1 MIAIDGAKITI
12 MPKHDDL
19 KDPLEFQSNELK
31 KYFRQVSYRMF
42 ALCRKLHEHLQGD
55 HVRVIGGR
63 YEGDTGLIVRVEEN
77 LIVLFSD
84 LTMHELKTMPKDLQ
98 LCTDMATGVDS
109 LGQYQFGD
117 LVQIDAQTV
126 GVIVQ
131 IQKESFQVLNMH
143 GKVVPMK
150 PASLQKKRE
159 NKKAAALDSEQN
171 AIQCKDIVKCIDGP
185 HSGRQGEIKHLFR
198 NYAFLHSRMML
209 DNGGIFVCKCRH
221 LVLAGGS
228 TGRPAGSTTPGGGG
242 GFPSMMS
249 PRLSSPAPHQGG
261 DRGGRGGDRGS
272 FRGGRGRGRGGGMG
286 RDRELIGQTI
296 KITQGPYKG
305 HIGMVKDATE
315 ATARVE
321 LHAKCQTISVD
332 RGRISVIN
340 AGKAGGNVT
349 TYNRTPMHG
358 GSGTPMYGTPGSRT
372 PMYGSQ
378 TPLYDGSRTPHYG
391 SMTPSHGDGDG
402 SRTPGRSGAWDPT
415 VSNTPRAEPGNF
427 DNYDFDETSPSPN
440 YNPGTPGYGTAEQS
454 PSGPYTP
461 NTPGS
466 VYNPQDYSPY
476 QPSPSPSNSYVPT
489 PSPSAAYQPSPSP
502 SYAAPSPGLG
512 YSPMTP
518 GSSHAASPYH
528 PSSVSARET
537 ADMLGNQDWYS
548 PDIEVVIKD
557 SHEDTGLCGQIGVV
571 RGVTPGMCSVFLHEE
586 ERTVNIAAD
595 HLAPVVPS
603 RGDKVK
609 VILGDEDKE
618 QTGQLLSID
627 SQEGVVKLDH
637 SGDVKMLQLKY
648 LCKMKSD
655 D

>member
-1 MIAIDGAKITI
+1 M
-12 MPKHDDL
+12 
-19 KDPLEFQSNELK
+19 
-31 KYFRQVSYRMF
+31 
-42 ALCRKLHEHLQGD
+42 
-55 HVRVIGGR
+55 
-63 YEGDTGLIVRVEEN
+63 
-77 LIVLFSD
+77 IVLFSD
-84 LTMHELKTMPKDLQ
+84 LTMHELKTLPKDLQ

-117 LVQIDAQTV
+117 MVQIDAQTV

-131 IQKESFQVLNMH
+131 IQKESFQVLNML

-150 PASLQKKRE
+150 PAALQKKRE

-171 AIQCKDIVKCIDGP
+171 AIQVRDIVKCIDGP

-221 LVLAGGS
+221 LVLAGAS
-228 TGRPAGSTTPGGGG
+228 GGGG
-242 GFPSMMS
+242 GRNAMGGGLGAAGGLPGFMS
-249 PRLSSPAPHQGG
+249 PRLSSPAHPSSGG
-261 DRGGRGGDRGS
+261 AGGGRGMERGAGSDRDRQRGG
-272 FRGGRGRGRGGGMG
+272 FRGRGRGRGGGMG

-321 LHAKCQTISVD
+321 LHSKCQTISVD
-332 RGRISVIN
+332 RGRIAVIN
-340 AGKAGGNVT
+340 AGKGSSGSVS
-349 TYNRTPMHG
+349 TYSRTPMHG
-358 GSGTPMYGTPGSRT
+358 PSGTPLYNTPGSRT

-391 SMTPSHGDGDG
+391 SMTPSHGEDG

-415 VSNTPRAEPGNF
+415 VSNTPAQPGNF
-427 DNYDFDETSPSPN
+427 DSYDFDETSPSPN
-440 YNPGTPGYGTAEQS
+440 YNPGTPGYSQES

-461 NTPGS
+461 TTPGS

-476 QPSPSPSNSYVPT
+476 QPSPSPSAYQSTPSPSNSYVPT
-489 PSPSAAYQPSPSP
+489 PSPAGGSSYQPSPSP
-502 SYAAPSPGLG
+502 SYAAPSPGIG

-518 GSSHAASPYH
+518 GSSHASSPYH
-528 PSSVSARET
+528 PSTPSRDT
-537 ADMLGNQDWYS
+537 QDMLGNQDWYS
-548 PDIEVVIKD
+548 PEIEVVIKD
-557 SHEDTGLCGQIGVV
+557 SHDDTGLCGQIGVV